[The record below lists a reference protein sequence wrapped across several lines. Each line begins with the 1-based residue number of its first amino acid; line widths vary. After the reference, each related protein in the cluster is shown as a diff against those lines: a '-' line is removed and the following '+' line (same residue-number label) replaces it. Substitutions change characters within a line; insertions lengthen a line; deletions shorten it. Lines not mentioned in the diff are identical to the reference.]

1 MSIFYFSTAW
11 EASMEAK
18 IEDKVPV
25 VNEKATTP
33 KIIIRMA

>member
-1 MSIFYFSTAW
+1 MSIFYLSSAW
-11 EASMEAK
+11 EASIEAR

-25 VNEKATTP
+25 ANEKATTP